1 MEAVAVA
8 WRDTWREAFHDVP
21 GGEPSD
27 HTHSRFSVE
36 HNPTVVV
43 LEEIATPGIP
53 ASRLFEAPASK
64 GEQGCYLSFVLAH
77 PKFTGLDCIE
87 KICYSLTALDE

>member
-1 MEAVAVA
+1 MALPAANRPITPTSV
-8 WRDTWREAFHDVP
+8 
-21 GGEPSD
+21 
-27 HTHSRFSVE
+27 SRSS

-64 GEQGCYLSFVLAH
+64 GEQGCYLSFVSAH